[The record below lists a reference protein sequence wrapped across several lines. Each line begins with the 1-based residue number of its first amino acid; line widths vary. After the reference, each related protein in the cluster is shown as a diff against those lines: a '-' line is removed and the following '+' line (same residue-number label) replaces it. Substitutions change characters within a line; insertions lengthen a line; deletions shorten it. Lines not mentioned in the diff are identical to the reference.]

1 LLAVTTLESNKAKDL
16 LLDVLQR
23 ITTIQRAFSSTGLDV
38 CLNKDAVFFEPQNM
52 EILFEVAVA
61 TREIERRLRDVARD
75 LALRSS
81 ALEKHEAEVF
91 QPLIALLDNAASPAV
106 QT

>member
-1 LLAVTTLESNKAKDL
+1 M
-16 LLDVLQR
+16 
-23 ITTIQRAFSSTGLDV
+23 TTIQRGFSSTGLDV
-38 CLNKDAVFFEPQNM
+38 CLNKDAEFFEPQNM

-61 TREIERRLRDVARD
+61 TGEIEWRLRDVARD

-91 QPLIALLDNAASPAV
+91 EPLIALLDHSDAKAGAASAS
-106 QT
+106 